1 MPEFSRLLHPI
12 RLVKETIGLY
22 DELIYSHLVKDTTRD
37 TIKRD
42 DVENCIT
49 IDQLGYYHKD
59 SVTFLYLIEG
69 YPNYLRMDFKARLRK
84 ECRGDTKITF
94 MNRIKPH
101 KIAWNSAEM
110 QSKLRILSQSAK
122 EMSEKDVSA
131 FNLHA
136 NLSDMRKQ
144 EWIQESLQYLSS
156 ADVDRA
162 RALFKTS
169 TLVMVTGT
177 RGEDFDESIKAILAC
192 ADQFGLQ
199 LGRVLYNIPAVLAF
213 FCPWGQQIKEGGNM
227 SYPNFTVTDE
237 VLARFNTYS
246 QGTLGVGGVCF
257 GVDVYSSFPVLKK
270 VKSSRED
277 AENWLISAETGG
289 GKSYFVKALIL
300 QLLSQGYNGTIMDVE
315 GFEYIPL
322 ANMMRSCLNV
332 QIVNMAE
339 GQGGYFDPVEIP
351 IYSDASY
358 EEAAQMRQNS
368 IEYSLSI
375 LKVLLGQA
383 FEEDIY
389 LSVVVDDAVS
399 QAYKKHGVTDN
410 RMTWGNSKGMTLFD
424 IYQSLKS
431 LEGFRDDDEYNQAVR
446 KAVSLVN
453 KYFEPGGTR
462 SALFK
467 NRVAV
472 QDIIDADLL
481 ICSFGMAG
489 KSQSSV
495 DEVQMALMQLGAAQL
510 SHQRSIF
517 SKTKGK
523 FNFKLWEQLMFSN
536 MRFAA

>member
-1 MPEFSRLLHPI
+1 M
-12 RLVKETIGLY
+12 
-22 DELIYSHLVKDTTRD
+22 
-37 TIKRD
+37 
-42 DVENCIT
+42 
-49 IDQLGYYHKD
+49 
-59 SVTFLYLIEG
+59 
-69 YPNYLRMDFKARLRK
+69 
-84 ECRGDTKITF
+84 
-94 MNRIKPH
+94 
-101 KIAWNSAEM
+101 
-110 QSKLRILSQSAK
+110 
-122 EMSEKDVSA
+122 
-131 FNLHA
+131 
-136 NLSDMRKQ
+136 
-144 EWIQESLQYLSS
+144 
-156 ADVDRA
+156 
-162 RALFKTS
+162 
-169 TLVMVTGT
+169 
-177 RGEDFDESIKAILAC
+177 
-192 ADQFGLQ
+192 
-199 LGRVLYNIPAVLAF
+199 
-213 FCPWGQQIKEGGNM
+213 
-227 SYPNFTVTDE
+227 
-237 VLARFNTYS
+237 
-246 QGTLGVGGVCF
+246 
-257 GVDVYSSFPVLKK
+257 
-270 VKSSRED
+270 
-277 AENWLISAETGG
+277 
-289 GKSYFVKALIL
+289 

-383 FEEDIY
+383 FEEDVY

-399 QAYKKHGVTDN
+399 QAYKNHGVTDN

-424 IYQSLKS
+424 IYDSLKS

-446 KAVSLVN
+446 KAISLVN

-462 SALFK
+462 SALFR

-523 FNFKLWEQLMFSN
+523 FNFKLWEQSVFSN